1 MKVIISPSGNLY
13 GSENVL
19 YDYLKSSSVEFN
31 QVFVP
36 KGSQFESKL
45 NKSGY
50 NTHCFSNVKKL
61 YFKIILLL
69 LLKNIRSIYCN
80 EAGHVKY
87 ILLLAKYFPNVI
99 FIIHVRII
107 EDTSRFVKISQNVR
121 VICISKTIKKRLS
134 VPSHLIYD
142 GYEFNKMAHWAIR
155 KESKILKVGIVGRV
169 TKSKGINLL
178 TKQFIEI
185 AGSNIDFHFFGDVD
199 SHFEKSEEFKKLKTI
214 SNSNFHGFVSDKN
227 NIYCSIDLL
236 LHLNENEPLGR
247 IFFESMDF
255 GIPFLGIHS
264 GGIGEISDLIEY
276 PYTFSKE
283 EIPFILNRIVNNEI
297 EIDFSK
303 LENSRKLALDVFSIK
318 SYSIQ
323 VDKLIK

>member
-1 MKVIISPSGNLY
+1 MRVIISPSGNLY

-19 YDYLKSSSVEFN
+19 YDYLKSSSVKFN

-50 NTHCFSNVKKL
+50 NTFGFSNVKKL
-61 YFKIILLL
+61 YLKIIWLLL
-69 LLKNIRSIYCN
+69 SKNISSIYCN

-87 ILLLAKYFPNVI
+87 ILLLAKHFPNVN

-107 EDTSRFVKISQNVR
+107 EDTARFVKKSQNVR
-121 VICISKTIKKRLS
+121 VISISKTIKKRLS
-134 VPSHLIYD
+134 VPNHLIYD
-142 GYEFNKMAHWAIR
+142 GYEFKKMANWASR
-155 KESKILKVGIVGRV
+155 KESQILKVGIVGRV
-169 TKSKGINLL
+169 TKSKGINLF
-178 TKQFIEI
+178 TKQFTEI
-185 AGSNIDFHFFGDVD
+185 AGSNIEFHFFGDID
-199 SHFEKSEEFKKLKTI
+199 SYFEKSEEFKKLKNI
-214 SNSNFHGFVSDKN
+214 SNSIFHGFISDKS
-227 NIYCSIDLL
+227 NIYGAVDLL

-247 IFFESMDF
+247 IFFESIDF

-283 EIPFILNRIVNNEI
+283 EIPFILNRIVNNDI
-297 EIDFSK
+297 EIDLIK
-303 LENSRKLALDVFSIK
+303 LENSRKSALDIFSIK

-323 VDKLIK
+323 VDKLLK